1 MLLPKHTRS
10 KGPSLHR
17 HYPASSVPLP
27 LSDTQMIR
35 RPFRRRSQDATPRPS
50 RADANYLPGTLCSL
64 PWWSDPCCWLSLWR
78 APAPGSSGSTQP
90 SPLQRRVGTTLGLS
104 RPARALHALRPAKS
118 LAHLSVDFVARFRPG
133 QFPDRTARLLSNL
146 TINYSSG
153 SFPPLVICPFRAHA
167 KARPTIYPS

>member
-1 MLLPKHTRS
+1 MSGSSPITAPFLFPKLTRS

-27 LSDTQMIR
+27 LSDAQMVR
-35 RPFRRRSQDATPRPS
+35 RPFRRRSQVATPRPS
-50 RADANYLPGTLCSL
+50 RASPTDANYLPGRLCSL
-64 PWWSDPCCWLSLWR
+64 PRSSDPCCWLSLWR
-78 APAPGSSGSTQP
+78 APAPGSSGSTPP

-104 RPARALHALRPAKS
+104 GPARALHALRPAKS

-133 QFPDRTARLLSNL
+133 QFPNRAARQLSNL

-153 SFPPLVICPFRAHA
+153 SFPHW
-167 KARPTIYPS
+167 